1 MRPCVP
7 TRHGIASV
15 WLLAI
20 IAFLAAV
27 TALIGNE
34 VVQSRAAYRT
44 RISHLQAEWLARGAL
59 EKGMRECA
67 EAAMEGQATLPTDL
81 LPGANGLV
89 TWKPLAA
96 GQMRFIAEA
105 TAGEIP
111 NRSTRR
117 FSVVANRRGGAWG
130 AAGPVERVANTL
142 KK

>member
-7 TRHGIASV
+7 TRNGIASV

-34 VVQSRAAYRT
+34 VVQSRATYRK
-44 RISHLQAEWLARGAL
+44 RSAQLQAEWLARGGL

-96 GQMRFIAEA
+96 GQMQFMAEA

-117 FSVVANRRGGAWG
+117 FSVMAKRQGGAWV
-130 AAGPVERVANTL
+130 AASPVERIANTL